1 MRQDCKALVA
11 LLLLRFGPPETI
23 HSISTSFHARMNLES
38 LADYSRVLMQLQ
50 NRMERAAASEAESAA
65 LVLLIENAPKQPFV
79 QGVREESVRQEL
91 RRIVL
96 HSVDKWFHHIRDGAL
111 HLLQEHDERHHAI

>member
-65 LVLLIENAPKQPFV
+65 LVLLIENHQNNRLFKVFGRNPSAK
-79 QGVREESVRQEL
+79 S
-91 RRIVL
+91 
-96 HSVDKWFHHIRDGAL
+96 
-111 HLLQEHDERHHAI
+111 